1 MFNFSMSLLI
11 HDLMRLISIM
21 EHMPYAASVSVSLEL
36 RRCVSYSLEMEEKVS
51 IHDSFLWD
59 T

>member
-1 MFNFSMSLLI
+1 MSLLI